1 MTGTAREQQPA
12 GPFTAVLMA
21 PPPVA
26 AAGPSSGG
34 QGGIMYDQGPQMQ
47 MQGPQGGDY
56 DDVSPYPDGGPQPQY
71 MDGPQPQYIDG
82 PQQPQYIDG
91 PQQPQYVDGPS
102 PNGGDMGLPPNNPGY
117 PTLGDVH
124 DDGVDFAE
132 GSDPQR
138 PLIDGAADSRVVY
151 AGGPDAARAVPMPV
165 LPPLPP
171 HVTPPPPNTEYGQ
184 PAPNPMLH
192 PELYANSIDHEEQ
205 ARQMEG
211 RPSRE
216 GPSAGMYGFGRG

>member
-1 MTGTAREQQPA
+1 MYEQQARGPMMYADGGAQGQFMDQA
-12 GPFTAVLMA
+12 GPQYVDD
-21 PPPVA
+21 
-26 AAGPSSGG
+26 GP
-34 QGGIMYDQGPQMQ
+34 YDPQ
-47 MQGPQGGDY
+47 Y
-56 DDVSPYPDGGPQPQY
+56 DDVSPYPDSGPQTQY
-71 MDGPQPQYIDG
+71 MDGPQPQYMDG

-91 PQQPQYVDGPS
+91 P
-102 PNGGDMGLPPNNPGY
+102 NRDMGHPQTAY

-124 DDGVDFAE
+124 DDGIDFA
-132 GSDPQR
+132 DPNVPDPQQR
-138 PLIDGAADSRVVY
+138 PLINVGGPGAVADSRVVY

-171 HVTPPPPNTEYGQ
+171 HVTPPPPTAEYGQ
-184 PAPNPMLH
+184 PAAPNPMLH

-216 GPSAGMYGFGRG
+216 GPKAEFSG